1 MRAVC
6 SAIEMPSFVNLVLS
20 RLGKKK
26 KKIQQIGILGILSHK
41 VFNKRF
47 CNFFFIANLHLVIGQ
62 LDVPVKNLAKILTF
76 INTGK
81 REHVMG
87 ICNTNAI
94 THRK

>member
-1 MRAVC
+1 MLLRC
-6 SAIEMPSFVNLVLS
+6 RHLLIWCCPDW
-20 RLGKKK
+20 GKKR
-26 KKIQQIGILGILSHK
+26 
-41 VFNKRF
+41 KRYSKLAF
-47 CNFFFIANLHLVIGQ
+47 LAFYHIKFLMKGFATFFFIANLHLVIGQ

-94 THRK
+94 THRN